1 MRRFHEI
8 GLRAE
13 MEHGRPWNTFWTYD
27 EMAAMFRKP
36 TPGQIHEA
44 HALFDGEEMV
54 GGGVLFAGTD
64 DNLDK
69 AFVVP
74 AVEPDRRGRGIGGA
88 LLEALVERARQLGRS
103 RILSGTSVPFEERES
118 SPVIRFAEEHG
129 FGPDTTEVVRM
140 LDLPTRD
147 GLLDDVDAEV
157 AEHGDGYEVRVFDDG
172 VPDELIESYCYLAN
186 QLVVDAPSGE
196 VDWEAEKI
204 TPDAVRHE
212 VERDRAVGRTVLR
225 ALAVKDGE
233 AVAHSDLLIRP
244 SGTRA
249 TQWATLVRRDHRGH
263 RLGAAVKVANL
274 RRLQET
280 RPDIVDVVTQNAE
293 VNAQMIGIN
302 EKLGFK
308 AVALVPEFVRVLP
321 AGGGANEVS
330 RETRTA
336 ASVPT

>member
-1 MRRFHEI
+1 MQVRPVDVHDDAQMRRFHEI
-8 GLRAE
+8 GWRGE
-13 MEHGRPWNTFWTYD
+13 MEDGRPWNAFWTYD

-44 HALFDGEEMV
+44 HGIFDGDDPEEMV

-69 AFVVP
+69 AIVVP
-74 AVEPDRRGRGIGGA
+74 VVEPDRRGRGIGGA
-88 LLEALVERARQLGRS
+88 LLEGLVERARELGRT

-118 SPVIRFAEEHG
+118 SPVIRFAKAHG
-129 FGPDTTEVVRM
+129 FGPDTTEVVR
-140 LDLPTRD
+140 LLSLPTPE
-147 GLLDDVDAEV
+147 GLLEEIEAEV
-157 AEHGDGYEVRVFDDG
+157 AEHSEGYEVHVHDDG
-172 VPDELIESYCYLAN
+172 VPDDLIESYCYLVN

-196 VDWEAEKI
+196 VDWEAETL

-249 TQWATLVRRDHRGH
+249 AQWATLVRRDHRGH
-263 RLGAAVKVANL
+263 RLGAAVKVANI

-280 RPDIVDVVTQNAE
+280 RPDITDVVTQNAE

-302 EKLGFK
+302 ERLGFR
-308 AVALVPEFVRVLP
+308 AAALVPEFVRLL
-321 AGGGANEVS
+321 
-330 RETRTA
+330 
-336 ASVPT
+336 